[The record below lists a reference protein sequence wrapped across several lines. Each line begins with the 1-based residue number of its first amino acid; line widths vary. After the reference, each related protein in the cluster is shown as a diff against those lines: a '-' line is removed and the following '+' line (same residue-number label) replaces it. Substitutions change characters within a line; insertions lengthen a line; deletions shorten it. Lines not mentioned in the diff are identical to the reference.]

1 MPPRKSKAS
10 KQQQQKRRAVVY
22 VFAGPSLRKTPVE
35 RLRDELAAQATA
47 LGMEVVEVVLDCEP
61 PKQQPSDYPVLDLFA
76 RGEADILYA
85 VRSDRRTYGAT
96 EDWLEARCL
105 PAPVAILDVA
115 ALHERGILAASAR
128 KRLLVYWFAP
138 ESMRNA
144 PVEGMRERM
153 ERFASEGG
161 MELVDIIIDS
171 GPPKKHPRDYPVLAR
186 LERGEADLLLLGR
199 SELLKR
205 SAEQD
210 LLESTCRP
218 EPMAFF
224 TAAELQALGL
234 LPVDRSEGEAR
245 VAPPEPPHPQH

>member
-1 MPPRKSKAS
+1 M
-10 KQQQQKRRAVVY
+10 
-22 VFAGPSLRKTPVE
+22 FAAPSLRKAPVD
-35 RLRDELAAQATA
+35 RLREELASQATA
-47 LGMEVVEVVLDCEP
+47 LALEVVDVVLDCDP
-61 PKQQPSDYPVLDLFA
+61 PKQQASDYPVLDLFLN
-76 RGEADILYA
+76 GEADVLYA
-85 VRSDRRTYGAT
+85 IRSDRRTYAAT

-115 ALHERGILAASAR
+115 ALRERGVLNPTSR

-161 MELVDIIIDS
+161 MELIDIEIDS
-171 GPPKKHPRDYPVLAR
+171 GPPKKHPRDYPILAR

-224 TAAELQALGL
+224 TVAELRDLGL
-234 LPVDRSEGEAR
+234 LPVSRREEETAAS
-245 VAPPEPPHPQH
+245 PSHPPHP